1 VFDGIHHDN
10 GIFTKTYLTFE
21 MIRSEIYNKNTG
33 EKLIMF
39 EDDDFEFEK
48 PVKHYGDTFIVK
60 QMVLNGIPDE
70 EMTGN
75 NNISD
80 ASRKIFIEAAK
91 NWQLMLAKFKATAVP
106 RNLLKVL
113 DNNKKSEQEAL
124 LKGLNLTPDVLMAFL
139 IKADEAGFTLS
150 QYTSEFSQKGVDL
163 SKILLAYE
171 VMKDGTVKVFGETK
185 LSDGQLKQAIKHR
198 KVKVAKFLDKG
209 ENWHCFF
216 VTYQSLNGEETWL
229 GQPQPHY
236 HYLSNA
242 FGISR
247 EEVIAQLKSE
257 KYKLGNL
264 PHIKLDEYGKQPD

>member
-1 VFDGIHHDN
+1 MFDGIHHDN

-163 SKILLAYE
+163 SKMPLAYE